1 MRQSLTE
8 ASQYERSWHIHWK
21 QSALQQRGGHMQLW
35 ADISKC
41 NLLPV

>member
-8 ASQYERSWHIHWK
+8 ASQYDRNWHIHWK
-21 QSALQQRGGHMQLW
+21 QSALQQQGRHMQMLMD
-35 ADISKC
+35 DIQC